1 MKKYVKSS
9 TYEQRVYNRIME
21 NEVPS
26 SVVVDFFIREVVMVM
41 EDNNMSL
48 QDTISEVKSTAV
60 PEILN
65 QVDEFLTSSGLVGDK
80 GKLRY
85 ELLD

>member
-21 NEVPS
+21 NEVS
-26 SVVVDFFIREVVMVM
+26 TDAVVDFFIREVVMVM
-41 EDNNMSL
+41 KDNNISL
-48 QDTISEVKSTAV
+48 RDSIYEVKSTAV

-65 QVDEFLTSSGLVGDK
+65 QVDEFLTSSGLVEDN
-80 GKLRY
+80 GKLSY

>member
-21 NEVPS
+21 NEVS
-26 SVVVDFFIREVVMVM
+26 TNAVVDFFIREVVMVM

-48 QDTISEVKSTAV
+48 RDSIDEVKSTVV

-65 QVDEFLTSSGLVGDK
+65 QVDEFLTSSGLVEDN
-80 GKLRY
+80 GKLSY

>member
-21 NEVPS
+21 NEVS
-26 SVVVDFFIREVVMVM
+26 TNAVVDFFIREVVMVM
-41 EDNNMSL
+41 EDNMSL
-48 QDTISEVKSTAV
+48 RDSIDEVKSTAV

-65 QVDEFLTSSGLVGDK
+65 QVDEFLTSSGLVGDN

>member
-48 QDTISEVKSTAV
+48 QDAISEVKSTVV

-65 QVDEFLTSSGLVGDK
+65 QVDEFLTSSGLVGDDD
-80 GKLRY
+80 KLRY

>member
-1 MKKYVKSS
+1 MKKYIKSS

-21 NEVPS
+21 NEVS
-26 SVVVDFFIREVVMVM
+26 SKVVVDFFIHEVVMLM
-41 EDNNMSL
+41 GDNNMSL
-48 QDTISEVKSTAV
+48 QDAISEVKSTAV

-65 QVDEFLTSSGLVGDK
+65 QVDEFLISSGLVGDK
-80 GKLRY
+80 GELRY

>member
-9 TYEQRVYNRIME
+9 TYEQRVYSRIME

-41 EDNNMSL
+41 ADNNMSL
-48 QDTISEVKSTAV
+48 LDSINEVKSTAV

-65 QVDEFLTSSGLVGDK
+65 QVDEFLTSSGLVGDDD
-80 GKLRY
+80 KLRY

>member
-21 NEVPS
+21 NEVS
-26 SVVVDFFIREVVMVM
+26 TDAVVDFFIREVVMVM
-41 EDNNMSL
+41 EDNNISL
-48 QDTISEVKSTAV
+48 RDSIDEVKLTAV

-65 QVDEFLTSSGLVGDK
+65 QVDEFLTSSGLVEDN
-80 GKLRY
+80 GKLSY

>member
-21 NEVPS
+21 NEVS
-26 SVVVDFFIREVVMVM
+26 TDDVVDFFIREVVMVM
-41 EDNNMSL
+41 EDNNISL
-48 QDTISEVKSTAV
+48 RDSIYEVKSTAV

-65 QVDEFLTSSGLVGDK
+65 QVDEFLTSSGLVEDN
-80 GKLRY
+80 GKLSY

>member
-21 NEVPS
+21 NEVS
-26 SVVVDFFIREVVMVM
+26 TNAVVDFFI
-41 EDNNMSL
+41 
-48 QDTISEVKSTAV
+48 VKSTVV

-65 QVDEFLTSSGLVGDK
+65 QVDEFLTSSGLVKDN
-80 GKLRY
+80 GKLSY